1 MEKKVNAQ
9 APEANAGN
17 RQTYAPPPGPPPPIV
32 PEGWVAQ
39 YDPTYQRFYYVN
51 LATQRSQW
59 QKPPGT
65 ADVPTTGA
73 G

>member
-9 APEANAGN
+9 APETNAGN

-51 LATQRSQW
+51 LSTQRSQW
-59 QKPPGT
+59 EKPPGT
-65 ADVPTTGA
+65 ADATTGA